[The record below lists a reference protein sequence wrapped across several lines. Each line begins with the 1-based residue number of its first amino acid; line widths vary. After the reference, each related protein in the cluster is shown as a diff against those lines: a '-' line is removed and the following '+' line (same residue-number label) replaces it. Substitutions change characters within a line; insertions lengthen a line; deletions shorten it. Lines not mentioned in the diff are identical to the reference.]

1 MIKTENVTQENK
13 IIDDV
18 SDEVNKQED
27 ETLKKLKEKLA
38 KKKEQEMTI
47 NIVAPIKRSVKFGVI
62 GTGQAGGRLSEQCYS
77 LGYPAVAFNTAPQ
90 DLEHIKIPDSN
101 KYLLEYSLGGAAKD
115 LEIGR
120 EAAEQHKEEIYS
132 LVAEKLEDAQVFILC
147 TSLGGGSGAG
157 SLPVM
162 IDVLTTLGKPI
173 VVMAVLPMS
182 SEDAQTKKNAL
193 ETLSI
198 LSKEA
203 QTKRIHNL
211 VVVDNAKIETI
222 YSDVSPME
230 FFNVSNKAIISPI
243 NAFNEISSLPS
254 SMKPLDPMEFTKLL
268 IDGSGCSVYGE
279 VIVSDYQDETAISE
293 AIINVNSGLLA
304 SGFDLK
310 QAKYVGVII
319 EANKSVWDKIP
330 SSSLNYANSI
340 ILELCDVPTGIF
352 RGTYST
358 DLKDDVVKV
367 YSMFSGLGLPESR
380 VSQLK
385 KETQEFASRV
395 KAKDAER
402 TVNLKLDTG
411 TDDTVS
417 AADKVRQKIAAKK
430 SAFGNMIGG
439 IAQDRRKK

>member
-1 MIKTENVTQENK
+1 MIKTEIITQENK

-18 SDEVNKQED
+18 SDVNQ
-27 ETLKKLKEKLA
+27 ETLQQLKEKLA
-38 KKKEQEMTI
+38 KKKEKDMTI
-47 NIVAPIKRSVKFGVI
+47 NIVAPVKRSIKFGVV
-62 GTGQAGGRLSEQCYS
+62 GSGQAGTRLAEQYFS

-90 DLEHIKIPDSN
+90 DLEHIRMPDEN

-120 EAAEQHKEEIYS
+120 EAAEQHKEAIYS
-132 LVAEKLEDAQVFILC
+132 LVAEKLEEAQVFILC

-162 IDVLTTLGKPI
+162 VDVLAALGKPI
-173 VVMAVLPMS
+173 VVMAILPMS

-193 ETLSI
+193 ETLSS

-203 QTKRIHNL
+203 QAKRIHNL

-243 NAFNEISSLPS
+243 NAFNELSSLPS

-279 VIVSDYQDETAISE
+279 VIVSDFQDETAISE

-304 SGFDLK
+304 SGFDIK

-330 SSSLNYANSI
+330 SSSLNYANSL

-352 RGTYST
+352 RGTYAT
-358 DLKDDVVKV
+358 DLKDNVVKV

-385 KETQEFASRV
+385 KETQEFASKV
-395 KAKDAER
+395 KTKDAER

-430 SAFGNMIGG
+430 SAFGSMIGS
-439 IAQDRRKK
+439 IAQDKRKK

>member
-1 MIKTENVTQENK
+1 MIKTENITQDNK

-18 SDEVNKQED
+18 SEELNQG
-27 ETLKKLKEKLA
+27 TLQQLKEKLA
-38 KKKEQEMTI
+38 KKKEKDMTI
-47 NIVAPIKRSVKFGVI
+47 NIVAPVKRSIKFGVI
-62 GTGQAGGRLSEQCYS
+62 GTGQAGTRLAEQYYS

-90 DLEHIKIPDSN
+90 DLEHIRMPEEN

-120 EAAEQHKEEIYS
+120 EAAEQHKEAIYA
-132 LVAEKLEDAQVFILC
+132 LVTEKLEEAQAFILC

-162 IDVLTTLGKPI
+162 IDVLSALGKPI

-193 ETLSI
+193 ETLST

-230 FFNVSNKAIISPI
+230 FFNVSNKAIISTI
-243 NAFNEISSLPS
+243 NAFNELSSLPS

-304 SGFDLK
+304 SGFDIK

-330 SSSLNYANSI
+330 SSSLNYANSL
-340 ILELCDVPTGIF
+340 ILELCDIPTGIF
-352 RGTYST
+352 RGTYAT

-385 KETQEFASRV
+385 KEAQEFASKV
-395 KAKDAER
+395 KTKDAER

-417 AADKVRQKIAAKK
+417 SADKVRQKIAAKK
-430 SAFGNMIGG
+430 SAFGSMIGN
-439 IAQDRRKK
+439 IAQDKRKK

>member
-1 MIKTENVTQENK
+1 MIKTENITQENK

-18 SDEVNKQED
+18 SDVNQ
-27 ETLKKLKEKLA
+27 ETLQQLKEKLA
-38 KKKEQEMTI
+38 KKKEKDMTI
-47 NIVAPIKRSVKFGVI
+47 NIVAPVKRSIKFGVV
-62 GTGQAGGRLSEQCYS
+62 GTGQAGTRLAEQYYS

-90 DLEHIKIPDSN
+90 DLEHIRMPEEN

-120 EAAEQHKEEIYS
+120 EAAEQHKEAIYS
-132 LVAEKLEDAQVFILC
+132 LVAEKLEEAQVFILC

-162 IDVLTTLGKPI
+162 VDVLAALGKPI

-193 ETLSI
+193 ETLSS

-203 QTKRIHNL
+203 QAKRIHNL

-243 NAFNEISSLPS
+243 NAFNELSSLPS

-279 VIVSDYQDETAISE
+279 VIVSDFQDETAISE

-304 SGFDLK
+304 SGFDIK

-330 SSSLNYANSI
+330 SSSLNYANSL

-352 RGTYST
+352 RGTYAT
-358 DLKDDVVKV
+358 DLKDNVVKV

-385 KETQEFASRV
+385 KETQEFASKV
-395 KAKDAER
+395 KTKDAER

-430 SAFGNMIGG
+430 SAFGSMIGS
-439 IAQDRRKK
+439 IAQDKRKK